1 MRESLG
7 SRTDCG
13 LFVIED
19 DEVDLDGGIFFFL
32 PLSTTTFSVVL
43 VFTVL
48 TLQTEEAGVEVGAL
62 REVVDKGVIV
72 IDGVVPTPVKCI
84 SAGPLVANSESFFFF
99 TNFARFSRACWLR
112 SWFFFLSASTFFAA
126 SGSTAIAGGV
136 GMLVEV
142 GIADVLVGVLAGI
155 GTETGMVEGGFAVL
169 GGLDEGLGTF

>member
-48 TLQTEEAGVEVGAL
+48 TLQAEEAGVEVGAL
-62 REVVDKGVIV
+62 REVVDRGVIV
-72 IDGVVPTPVKCI
+72 IDGVVPTPVGCI
-84 SAGPLVANSESFFFF
+84 SAGPVLANSESFFFF
-99 TNFARFSRACWLR
+99 AAFARFSRACWLR
-112 SWFFFLSASTFFAA
+112 SWFFLSASTFFAA

-136 GMLVEV
+136 GMVVEV

-169 GGLDEGLGTF
+169 GGLDEGMGTF